1 MHPLCRRFNPLY
13 LPYHPPY
20 EGGNYGEY
28 YLKIADREHE
38 LYLIESGMR
47 KMRAS
52 YVHFLHKELGYKK
65 IRQLDKV
72 LRSLFVSEVLLDNHV
87 AHGCNKRRYSDIYK
101 RAWLRMDEKM
111 VDKHHDD
118 VMFVIYERFALFCM
132 GRLELK
138 KEQISGMMYMLD
150 NLLAKNKEI
159 PPLSGINLEMVDVRT
174 TEDINTLA
182 TQLIRYVLEEKI
194 PVSFAES
201 FCELLRRKMEFI
213 QAYQSEK
220 LDNLEHVV
228 NEMKQ
233 NQAKTP
239 DSTTLLIAP

>member
-1 MHPLCRRFNPLY
+1 MHPLCKRFNPLY

-28 YLKIADREHE
+28 YLKIVDREYE
-38 LYLIESGMR
+38 LYLIENGIR
-47 KMRAS
+47 KMRS
-52 YVHFLHKELGYKK
+52 YCVHSSYKELGYKK
-65 IRQLDKV
+65 ANQLKQAV
-72 LRSLFVSEVLLDNHV
+72 GSLFVSEILLDPHV
-87 AHGCNKRRYSDIYK
+87 PQGCNKRRYSNIYQ

-111 VDKHHDD
+111 VEKHHDD

-138 KEQISGMMYMLD
+138 KEQITGMMYMLD
-150 NLLAKNKEI
+150 NLLAKNKDI
-159 PPLSGINLEMVDVRT
+159 PPLSGINLEMVDIRT

-233 NQAKTP
+233 NQVKTP